1 MKVLIVYKN
10 EATRWVEIKEYI
22 PIYREV
28 AYVGNIQPCSV
39 DFLEQPNRYQER
51 VFIGHRLGGLTIYIE
66 D

>member
-1 MKVLIVYKN
+1 VKALLIYKN

-28 AYVGNIQPCSV
+28 VYVGKISPCSV
-39 DFLEQPNRYQER
+39 DFFEQPNQYQER
-51 VFIGHRLGGLTIYIE
+51 VFIGRRLSGLTIYIE